1 MKRRVLMAVAVA
13 ALAAAPASASAADG
27 VKGPCERQQELFE
40 TANIQWDVES
50 PEVAYAYKTACGIT
64 G

>member
-1 MKRRVLMAVAVA
+1 MRRVLLVTALA
-13 ALAAAPASASAADG
+13 ALAAAPAASASEA

-40 TANIQWDVES
+40 TANIQTDMNA
-50 PEVAYAYKTACGIT
+50 PLVAYAYNTACGVT